1 MDNDG
6 YEWGQTCKL
15 YIAGVKGKDM
25 ERVFWFVGVVVMIC
39 LLTSVSSLAQ
49 ETLNDAGVVT
59 LKQAGLGDTVIINK
73 IKASKCDF
81 DISTDALKKLK
92 EGGLSDDLI
101 NVIIATAA
109 PSVVTTPP
117 KVVAAVVSNDPNA
130 SHEPGIWLYQEQG
143 GEHRMVKLKP
153 QPSGQSGGWNT
164 KSRAVLYG
172 TAAVLQLSGAYSFY
186 YYEEAKQEGAF
197 ATPPMTA
204 DDFVLAKMEVKQE
217 KNVRR
222 VAVGKEGFFGGKSS
236 GLDPAAYVPVKVEK
250 ISDGIFQIE
259 PVKTL
264 AHGEYCFISKA
275 QASREALK
283 HAEVE
288 LYDFGVAK

>member
-1 MDNDG
+1 MRR
-6 YEWGQTCKL
+6 
-15 YIAGVKGKDM
+15 I
-25 ERVFWFVGVVVMIC
+25 FWFVGSVVMIC
-39 LLTSVSSLAQ
+39 LLSSVTLLAQ
-49 ETLNDAGVVT
+49 ETLNNAGVVA
-59 LKQAGLGDTVIINK
+59 LKQAGLGESVIINK

-101 NVIIATAA
+101 NVMIATAA

-130 SHEPGIWLYQEQG
+130 SHEPGIWLYQELG

-153 QPSGQSGGWNT
+153 QPSGQSSGWNK

-172 TAAVLQLSGAYSFY
+172 AAAVLQISGNYSFY

-197 ATPPMTA
+197 APPTLTA
-204 DDFVLAKMEVKQE
+204 DDFVLAKMEVRQE
-217 KNVRR
+217 KNTRR
-222 VAVGKEGFFGGKSS
+222 LAVGKEGFFGGKSS
-236 GLDPAAYVPVKVEK
+236 GLDPTAYVPVKVEK

-264 AHGEYCFISKA
+264 AQGEYCFISRS
-275 QASREALK
+275 QASREAIR
-283 HAEVE
+283 HSDVE